1 MRGRLQD
8 SDGETRLNLIM
19 LSSIYAGE
27 TSYKKFFIQNNLD
40 YATGFLTYAIKQ
52 IGTSDLIG
60 LMSWCLDTDNEN
72 DQTLSCPFNVTATLE
87 TGGSLAASTK
97 YYYRITGF
105 NYNGETTGSIEVSAT
120 TTVDNKTITL
130 TWSELPNTEGYI
142 IYRSTNRDYTNGRRA
157 IIEVPETLTWSDTG
171 QAADPSSAYAWW
183 PEINTDFDLPEENT
197 TAGES
202 PDYGIHPISG
212 SFSDDDLEF
221 GVIEPGEQKIFWI
234 KVTTTV
240 ATPES
245 TNPRN
250 ALIAPTEV

>member
-8 SDGETRLNLIM
+8 SDGETSLNAIVLPD
-19 LSSIYAGE
+19 IYAGE

-40 YATGFLTYAIKQ
+40 YATGFLTYAIEQ

-60 LMSWCLDTDNEN
+60 LMSWCLDSENEN

-87 TGGSLAASTK
+87 AGGSLTENTK

-105 NYNGETTGSIEVSAT
+105 NYNGETTGSIEVNAT
-120 TTVDNKTITL
+120 TTVANKTIKL
-130 TWSELPNTEGYI
+130 EWSELEGAEGYI
-142 IYRSTNRDYTNGRRA
+142 IYRSTNRDYTNGRKA
-157 IIEVPETLTWSDTG
+157 IIEDPETLEWSDTG
-171 QAADPSSAYAWW
+171 QASDPSSAYNWW
-183 PEINTDFDLPEENT
+183 PEINSDYDLPIENT

-212 SFSDDDLEF
+212 SFSDDDIEF
-221 GVIEPGEQKIFWI
+221 GVIEPGQQKIFWI
-234 KVTTTV
+234 KVATTV